1 MRCRFLIGLCT
12 LSLSAFLAATIQA
25 QQDPP
30 NTPSAKPATTQE
42 NGRAVEGVVI
52 SRTSHTLVVRTD
64 DNHYHLFTYNAD
76 AVPAKTVKPGS
87 RVRVDAGASN
97 DDGTQVAENIAVLR
111 PGEQSRDTGTYETS
125 NSADSA
131 DPAGSSDP
139 AQTRR
144 SQAAPPPPQ
153 VRHVTNEIENET
165 RRWHGGGRI
174 GFGFSPELFMF
185 GAQSQI
191 GPFFSSR
198 LLFRPNAEFGFGELT
213 DMLAL
218 NLEGAYR
225 LRTRYRGGWTPYV
238 GMGPS
243 LNFIHQGASSG
254 DVSFSNFSYKTG
266 FNVFVGGQ
274 RRRTFVEM
282 KTSLWS
288 GQAPVLRLFVG
299 YNF

>member
-1 MRCRFLIGLCT
+1 MPRRILLCLCT
-12 LSLSAFLAATIQA
+12 LSLSALLAATVQA

-30 NTPSAKPATTQE
+30 NAPSANSATTQE
-42 NGRAVEGVVI
+42 NSRAVEGVVV
-52 SRTSHTLVVRTD
+52 SRTRHTLVVQTD

-76 AVPAKTVKPGS
+76 TVHAKSIEPGA
-87 RVRVDAGASN
+87 RVRVNAGAPE
-97 DDGTQVAENIAVLR
+97 DDGTQVAETVAVLESASD
-111 PGEQSRDTGTYETS
+111 PGPGR
-125 NSADSA
+125 
-131 DPAGSSDP
+131 DP

-144 SQAAPPPPQ
+144 SQEAPPPPQ
-153 VRHVTNEIENET
+153 VRHVTSEIKREA
-165 RRWHGGGRI
+165 RRWHGGGRV

-185 GAQSQI
+185 GLQSQI
-191 GPFFSSR
+191 GPVFTRRF
-198 LLFRPNAEFGFGELT
+198 LLRPNAEFGFGELT
-213 DMLAL
+213 DMFAV

-225 LRTRYRGGWTPYV
+225 LRTKYHGRWSPYI

-266 FNVFVGGQ
+266 FNVFVGGE
-274 RRRTFVEM
+274 RGRTFVEM

-288 GQAPVLRLFVG
+288 DQAPVLRLFVG

>member
-1 MRCRFLIGLCT
+1 MQTHVALGLGP
-12 LSLSAFLAATIQA
+12 LFLSAVLVLTVQA

-30 NTPSAKPATTQE
+30 NAPTANSTKTEE
-42 NGRAVEGVVI
+42 NAHFVEGTVVST
-52 SRTSHTLVVRTD
+52 SRHTLLVQSD
-64 DNHYHLFTYNAD
+64 DNRYHLFTYGEG
-76 AVPAKTVKPGS
+76 AVPKKAVKPGA
-87 RVRVDAGASN
+87 RVRVNGSAPGG
-97 DDGTQVAENIAVLR
+97 DGTQVAENVAVIQ
-111 PGEQSRDTGTYETS
+111 PGDSTG
-125 NSADSA
+125 NGSA
-131 DPAGSSDP
+131 PY
-139 AQTRR
+139 QTGR
-144 SQAAPPPPQ
+144 SQAAPPPPE
-153 VRHVTNEIENET
+153 VRHVTNEIESEA

-213 DMLAL
+213 DMFAL

-225 LRTRYRGGWTPYV
+225 LRTTFRGRWNPYV

-274 RRRTFVEM
+274 KRKTFVEM

-288 GQAPVLRLFVG
+288 GQAPVLRLFLG